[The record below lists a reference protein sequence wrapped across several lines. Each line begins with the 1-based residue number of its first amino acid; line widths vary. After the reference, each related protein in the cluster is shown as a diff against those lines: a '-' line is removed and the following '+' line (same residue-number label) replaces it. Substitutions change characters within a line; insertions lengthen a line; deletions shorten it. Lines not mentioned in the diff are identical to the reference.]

1 MHPFVKWAGG
11 KRQYLPKI
19 LEEAPRQ
26 FNSYFEPFVGGGA
39 VLFGL
44 EHNPS
49 FINDINTH
57 LIHTYNEIKHN
68 PNDLIAMLTE
78 FDKIPLDAEKYKEF
92 RSTYNQHITDNIYN
106 TETAALFI
114 FLNKH
119 SFNGLYRVNS
129 KGLYNVPW
137 NKKEF
142 ATSFNK
148 ENLMDISKFL
158 QDVQL
163 TSQDFETVAL
173 KAEKGDFVFFD
184 SPYAPINPTSF
195 TSYDKTGFKLED
207 HIRLSKVFRLLN
219 ERGVYCMLTNHN
231 TDLIQDLYKD
241 FNIEEINVRRSINS
255 VASKRTGKELII
267 KNY

>member
-19 LEEAPRQ
+19 LEQAPQ
-26 FNSYFEPFVGGGA
+26 EFNSYIEPFVGGGA

-44 EHNPS
+44 GHTPS
-49 FINDINTH
+49 YANDINSH

-68 PNDLIAMLTE
+68 PNDLITMLTE
-78 FDKIPLDAEKYKEF
+78 YDSIPLNDEKFKEI
-92 RSTYNQHITDNIYN
+92 RSKYNEHILEGRYD

-114 FLNKH
+114 YLNKH
-119 SFNGLYRVNS
+119 SFNGLYRVNK
-129 KGLYNVPW
+129 KGLFNVPW

-142 ATSFNK
+142 VASFDR
-148 ENLMDISKFL
+148 ENILAISSFL
-158 QDVQL
+158 QSV
-163 TSQDFETVAL
+163 TFSNTDFEEIAL
-173 KAEKGDFVFFD
+173 KAEKNDFVFFD

-195 TSYDKTGFKLED
+195 TSYDKAGFKKED
-207 HIRLSKVFRLLN
+207 HIRLSEVFKKLDT
-219 ERGVYCMLTNHN
+219 RGVYCMLTNHN

-241 FNIEEINVRRSINS
+241 YNIEEINVRRSINS

>member
-19 LEEAPRQ
+19 LEQAPQ
-26 FNSYFEPFVGGGA
+26 NFESYIEPFVGGGA

-44 EHNPS
+44 NHSNS
-49 FINDINTH
+49 FANDINTH
-57 LIHTYNEIKHN
+57 LIHTYNEIKKN
-68 PNDLIAMLTE
+68 PNDLIAMLSE
-78 FDKIPLDAEKYKEF
+78 YDNIPLTTEKYQEI
-92 RSTYNQHITDNIYN
+92 RSIYN
-106 TETAALFI
+106 NHILEERYDTETAVLFI

-119 SFNGLYRVNS
+119 SFNGLYRVNK
-129 KGLYNVPW
+129 KGLFNVPW

-142 ATSFNK
+142 AASFDKDNI
-148 ENLMDISKFL
+148 LQISNFL
-158 QDVQL
+158 QNVTL
-163 TSQDFETVAL
+163 TSTDFEEVAL
-173 KAEKGDFVFFD
+173 KAQRNDFVFFD

-207 HIRLSKVFRLLN
+207 HIRLSEVFKTLD